1 MVLSIR
7 RADIVREKIVHNLV
21 LKSLNPTTIQVDLET
36 SAGLYVK
43 EFMHGDE
50 GRTVPFIGG
59 LLGVDVAVKSLDVL
73 GVDLEWPAKRSDY
86 EECARIVDKAFE
98 IDLELNK

>member
-1 MVLSIR
+1 VMIFR
-7 RADIVREKIVHNLV
+7 RADIVRERIVHNLT
-21 LKSLNPTTIQVDLET
+21 LTSLNPTTIQVDLET

-59 LLGVDVAVKSLDVL
+59 LLDVDVAVKSLDVL
-73 GVDLEWPAKRSDY
+73 GVDLEWPVKRSDY
-86 EECARIVDKAFE
+86 EECARIVDKAVE
-98 IDLELNK
+98 IDLKTNI